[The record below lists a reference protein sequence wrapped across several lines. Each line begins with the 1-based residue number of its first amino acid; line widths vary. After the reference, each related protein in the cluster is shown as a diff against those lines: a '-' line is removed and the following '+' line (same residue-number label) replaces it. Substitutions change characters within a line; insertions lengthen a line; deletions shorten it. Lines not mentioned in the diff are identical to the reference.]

1 MEKEFELLNNK
12 ISSEEKETY
21 ITPDIEV
28 VAIEMEQ
35 NILAGGSGTTPDM
48 APVDW

>member
-1 MEKEFELLNNK
+1 MEKEFNSLV
-12 ISSEEKETY
+12 KETY

-28 VAIEMEQ
+28 VEMEMEQ
-35 NILAGGSGTTPDM
+35 GIFAGSGEAPDM